1 MKSYVAKASEIKR
14 NWYLFDAQDK
24 TLGRF
29 ATQIARVLIGKDK
42 PTFTPH
48 IDAGDFAIVINAS
61 KIKVTGKKLT
71 DKIYYHHTGYPGGLR
86 QKNFRDMRAQ
96 FPERVIELAV
106 KRMLPK
112 NRLQAKRMNRL
123 LVYRDAKHPH
133 QAQKPI
139 LIEDLKIKRLED
151 KQ

>member
-1 MKSYVAKASEIKR
+1 MKSFVAKVSDIKR

-29 ATQIARVLIGKDK
+29 ATQVARVLTGKDK

-48 IDAGDFAIVINAS
+48 LDAGDFAVVINAS

-71 DKIYYHHTGYPGGLR
+71 GKIYYHHTGYPGGLR
-86 QKNFRDMRAQ
+86 QKNFRDMRQQ

-112 NRLQAKRMNRL
+112 NRMQAKRMNRL
-123 LVYRDAKHPH
+123 LVYRDSRHPH
-133 QAQKPI
+133 QAQSPVPFQG
-139 LIEDLKIKRLED
+139 LIIQGMENK
-151 KQ
+151 